1 MAGIDGMV
9 MALKQSSAKA
19 AHPPAMDD
27 LEFGRWVRLLETRT
41 GVTVPPE
48 RKPFLVTG
56 LRRRMRET
64 GHSDYRAYYDE
75 LLDGARGAMEW
86 AALVDHLTVH
96 ETHFF
101 RHPPSLAMLRD
112 EWLPQWLAR
121 AAPEQSLH
129 ALSVGCSTGEE
140 AYTLALLLDAA
151 FADSDP
157 PRRFGI
163 TATDVS
169 QPALSLARAAIFP
182 LSRLDEIPA
191 RYRAGDAIEQIDDEH
206 FRIAERLRKR
216 VGFACVNLMHAS
228 RAPLRQLDII
238 YCQNVLIYFARE
250 RRGEL
255 LDGLARLLRPNGL
268 LVLGPGEVT
277 GWTHPQLVR
286 TGGRQTLAFLR
297 QSKETRA

>member
-1 MAGIDGMV
+1 MAMGQV
-9 MALKQSSAKA
+9 SQAS
-19 AHPPAMDD
+19 AHPHMDD
-27 LEFGRWVRLLETRT
+27 AEFERWVRLLEART

-64 GHSDYRAYYDE
+64 GHTEFQRYYDE

-101 RHPPSLAMLRD
+101 RHPPSLALIRD
-112 EWLPQWLAR
+112 HWLPQWLAN
-121 AAPEQSLH
+121 APEDQTLH

-140 AYTLALLLDAA
+140 AYTLAMVLDAA
-151 FADSDP
+151 LSQVLP
-157 PRRFGI
+157 QRRYGV

-169 QPALSLARAAIFP
+169 QPALAVARQALYP
-182 LSRLDEIPA
+182 LSRLDEIPSA
-191 RYRAGDAIEQIDDEH
+191 YRVDAIEAGPRDDQ
-206 FRIAERLRKR
+206 FRISERLRKR
-216 VGFACVNLMHAS
+216 VGFACVNLLHAS
-228 RAPLRQLDII
+228 RAPLRKLDLIF
-238 YCQNVLIYFARE
+238 CQNVLIYFARE

-277 GWTHPQLVR
+277 NWNHPQLAR
-286 TGGRQTLAFLR
+286 TGGRQTLAYHR
-297 QSKETRA
+297 QSKEIEGRP

>member
-1 MAGIDGMV
+1 MAVSRASRG
-9 MALKQSSAKA
+9 AT
-19 AHPPAMDD
+19 PPPPMGDA
-27 LEFGRWVRLLETRT
+27 EFARWVRLLEART

-64 GHSDYRAYYDE
+64 GHSDYDSYYED

-101 RHPPSLAMLRD
+101 RHLPSIALVRD
-112 EWLPQWLAR
+112 EWLPRWIAETP
-121 AAPEQSLH
+121 PEQGLH

-140 AYTLALLLDAA
+140 AYTLAMVLDAA
-151 FADSDP
+151 LAECSP
-157 PRRFGI
+157 PRLFGV

-169 QPALSLARAAIFP
+169 QPALALARAATYP
-182 LSRLDEIPA
+182 SARLDEIPQN
-191 RYRAGDAIEQIDDEH
+191 YRERTIEPAGAEN
-206 FRIAERLRKR
+206 FRITERLRRR
-216 VGFACVNLMHAS
+216 VGFACVNLLHAA

-255 LDGLARLLRPNGL
+255 LDGLARLLRPNGM
-268 LVLGPGEVT
+268 LVLGPGEVNN
-277 GWTHPQLVR
+277 WTHPQLIR
-286 TGGRQTLAFLR
+286 TGGRQTLAYLR
-297 QSKETRA
+297 TSKETRA